1 MDEIIQEE
9 FHLGNACVG
18 SRAIVALN
26 FLE

>member
-9 FHLGNACVG
+9 FHLGNAYAG